1 MSSYPAAGR
10 PVCVFADEGGLQAGV
25 TVAVRLCN
33 LVSPL
38 KNGAPLRDGDRS
50 ALAVAGT
57 REIRSGEP
65 VAFVKIVAV
74 APAVVTREG
83 QVRAAGSPCSH
94 ATLGPLEDWLDAKAG
109 PGVIDAIAGRAV
121 LDGRF
126 VKGERERLLA
136 AAFMI
141 RVLVLM
147 TLMPEAQLS
156 DVIIALAG
164 DLALVPWSRQWRAAS
179 ERSCL
184 DWRKALGPAPLEELR
199 AAVLAA
205 AAGEHA
211 ERPGQSLVTGRSRPL
226 SVHSA
231 DGSLLRVP
239 DTPANRAA
247 FGSVGTAD
255 GSAAWPAVRL
265 FPLSDVLTRS
275 LLAMPWG
282 AAGTDKAAAEQ
293 GLLDEVLAKHPDVL
307 AKDQVWL
314 LDRLWHGV
322 RRIAALIERTHVLI
336 RVKSDITLKRVSEIL
351 RDGSYLAEIS
361 GDGITMTVRVIEY
374 FVDVEG
380 QTVPEMFC
388 LVTDLLDWEEYPAPE
403 LAGLYKWRWDGSET
417 GLREAKAPLHG
428 AGPGTG
434 AMLRSGSP
442 ELIAQEIAAWTCATE
457 MTRGVTRAAA
467 LTAQPA
473 VKGRRAGQPVRYR
486 DLSLARARRLILAA
500 IRSGKVGYKT
510 LTSQIARFRAVVDR
524 NRHRARK
531 SKSPS
536 TFGHA
541 GPKDTITRTAPAVI
555 TMANKPAGPP
565 RADAAPPKQSQN
577 TADHQSGQRKPVRRR
592 RGTSVAAAPG
602 NRRPRN
608 VTTRETAHQGLN
620 A

>member
-1 MSSYPAAGR
+1 MSSYPASGR
-10 PVCVFADEGGLQAGV
+10 SVCVFADEGDLPAGV
-25 TVAVRLCN
+25 TVAVRLAD

-38 KNGAPLRDGDRS
+38 KNGAPLADGDRS

-57 REIRSGEP
+57 EEIRAGEP
-65 VAFVKIVAV
+65 AVFLKVVAV
-74 APAVVTREG
+74 APAVVTRKG
-83 QVRAAGSPCSH
+83 QVRAAGSPCAH
-94 ATLGPLEDWLDAKAG
+94 ARLGPLEDWLDAQAG
-109 PGVIDAIAGRAV
+109 PGVIEAIAGNAV
-121 LDGRF
+121 LDKKY
-126 VKGERERLLA
+126 VKGERERLLT

-147 TLMPEAQLS
+147 TLMPDAQLT
-156 DVIIALAG
+156 DVITALAG
-164 DLALVPWSRQWRAAS
+164 DLALVPWAKQWRAAS
-179 ERSCL
+179 ERACS

-205 AAGEHA
+205 SGGEHA
-211 ERPGQSLVTGRSRPL
+211 GRPGQCLVTGRSRSL
-226 SVHSA
+226 SVHSM

-255 GSAAWPAVRL
+255 DSAAWPAVRL
-265 FPLSDVLTRS
+265 FPLNSVLTRS

-293 GLLDEVLAKHPDVL
+293 ALLDEVLAEYPHVL
-307 AKDQVWL
+307 SHDQVWL

-322 RRIAALIERTHVLI
+322 RRIAALIERTHVLV
-336 RVKSDITLKRVSEIL
+336 RVKSDITLKRTSAIL
-351 RDGSYLAEIS
+351 PDGSYRAEIA
-361 GDGITMTVRVIEY
+361 GDGLTITVRVIEY
-374 FVDVEG
+374 FADVEG

-388 LVTDLLDWEEYPAPE
+388 LVTDLPDWEEYPAPE

-442 ELIAQEIAAWTCATE
+442 ELIAQEIAAWTAATE
-457 MTRGVTRAAA
+457 MTRGVTRGAA
-467 LTAQPA
+467 LAAQPA
-473 VKGRRAGQPVRYR
+473 RTGRRAGQPVRYR
-486 DLSLARARRLILAA
+486 DLSLTRARRLILAA
-500 IRSGKVGYKT
+500 IRTGKTSYKA
-510 LTSQIARFRAVVDR
+510 LTSQIASFRAVTDR

-555 TMANKPAGPP
+555 TMANKPAPAAEIPP
-565 RADAAPPKQSQN
+565 ANQESPHNNAKHPAM
-577 TADHQSGQRKPVRRR
+577 QRKPGRRR
-592 RGTSVAAAPG
+592 HTAPAAAAPR

-608 VTTRETAHQGLN
+608 VTRKETAHQGIN